1 MPPFTIGTSIG
12 VGVGV
17 GMFLLLVLLTSVVVL
32 ILVVVVTVVRR
43 RKAANKQKRGTPL
56 RDSLWYN
63 NSVVVMQEMEMEKE
77 GVTADNGD
85 GYEDV
90 NYDECEED
98 GPVED
103 VFNHYEFDDRKE
115 HIMTKKAPASKDN
128 DQSEDD
134 DDPVEDVFNHYEF
147 DDSTEHIMNRK
158 TPALK
163 DNDQSE
169 DEDDSFED
177 VFNHY
182 EFDDRME
189 YNMISKPPASKDN
202 DPSEDD
208 DDSVEDGFNPY
219 KVVDRKEHIKS
230 TNTTAPKESPTSVS
244 ATNVTAIYAV
254 VDKSK
259 KKAIREAEEGSTVA
273 NEDQYAM
280 LMEKHGKMTD
290 TWEGV
295 VMCGGVEEEQYDD
308 TVDIWNKPQ
317 ADSRPCQSSE
327 GDYNC

>member
-1 MPPFTIGTSIG
+1 M
-12 VGVGV
+12 
-17 GMFLLLVLLTSVVVL
+17 
-32 ILVVVVTVVRR
+32 
-43 RKAANKQKRGTPL
+43 

-63 NSVVVMQEMEMEKE
+63 NSVVVEQEMEMIKE

-85 GYEDV
+85 GCEDV
-90 NYDECEED
+90 NYDEREEN

-115 HIMTKKAPASKDN
+115 HIMTKKAPAPKDN

-147 DDSTEHIMNRK
+147 DDSTKHIMNRK

-163 DNDQSE
+163 NNDQSE
-169 DEDDSFED
+169 DDDDSFEE

-189 YNMISKPPASKDN
+189 YNMTTKPPASKDN
-202 DPSEDD
+202 ELSEDD

-219 KVVDRKEHIKS
+219 EVVDRKEHIKS
-230 TNTTAPKESPTSVS
+230 TNTIAAKESSTPVS

-254 VDKSK
+254 ADKSK
-259 KKAIREAEEGSTVA
+259 KKAIREAEKGSTVA
-273 NEDQYAM
+273 NKDQYAM
-280 LMEKHGKMTD
+280 PMEKHGKMTD
-290 TWEGV
+290 TGEGV

-308 TVDIWNKPQ
+308 TVAIWTEPQ
-317 ADSRPCQSSE
+317 AVSSQSSE
-327 GDYNC
+327 RDYNL